1 MKEKINW
8 ATIGMLIVSIIVIII
23 MATCQSRM
31 KRDLDISEH
40 NLKVA
45 YDSIEVLELRNG
57 DLVYEIG
64 SHIVEK
70 DKLATYLDISQ
81 HEIHD
86 LEKKLND
93 KIAYISNLEAQIRYQ
108 DVHTRDSVSHSA
120 DSITGID
127 TTKIDIRYKDDWLA
141 LRGQTVL
148 VQDNATTTFS
158 DIYVPVPLRVGL
170 TDNYNI
176 WVESKNPNVS
186 ITDIEG
192 AAVKDS
198 PLARPAPKRW
208 GLSAFLGVG
217 INTGYDP
224 INRQIGLNIGPSVG
238 FAITY
243 DIIQW

>member
-8 ATIGMLIVSIIVIII
+8 ATIGMLIVSIIVIVI
-23 MATCQSRM
+23 MATCSSRM
-31 KRDLDISEH
+31 KRDLEISEH

-45 YDSIEVLELRNG
+45 QDSIEVLELRNG
-57 DLVYEIG
+57 NLVYEIG
-64 SHIVEK
+64 SYIVEK
-70 DKLATYLDISQ
+70 DKLTAYLDISKK
-81 HEIHD
+81 EIKD

-93 KIAYISNLEAQIRYQ
+93 KIAYIANLEGRAQYH
-108 DVHTRDSVSHSA
+108 DVHSTDSVSHA
-120 DSITGID
+120 TDTVTGID
-127 TTKIDIRYKDDWLA
+127 TTKIDIHYKDDWLA
-141 LRGQTVL
+141 LQGQTVL

-208 GLSAFLGVG
+208 GLSIYLGLGV
-217 INTGYDP
+217 NVGYDP
-224 INRQIGLNIGPSVG
+224 INKNVGLNLGPSAGV
-238 FAITY
+238 AVTY
-243 DIIQW
+243 DLIQW